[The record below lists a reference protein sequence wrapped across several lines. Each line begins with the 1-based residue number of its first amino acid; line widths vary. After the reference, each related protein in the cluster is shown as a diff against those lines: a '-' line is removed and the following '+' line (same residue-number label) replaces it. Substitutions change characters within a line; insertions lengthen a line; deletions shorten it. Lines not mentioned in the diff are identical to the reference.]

1 MFFRS
6 TISFGFMRVEKEPI
20 MNNLKKKITEN
31 FLKHNWRRVS
41 CAFKHFSLPQ

>member
-20 MNNLKKKITEN
+20 MNNLKKNNRK
-31 FLKHNWRRVS
+31 
-41 CAFKHFSLPQ
+41 FSET

>member
-20 MNNLKKKITEN
+20 MNNLKKKN
-31 FLKHNWRRVS
+31 NRK
-41 CAFKHFSLPQ
+41 FSET